1 MTGYRDVL
9 DPSFL
14 SPLPASGLPPRFGC
28 LRSEAAEGFAALAH
42 EEVDEPSGRRGSGP
56 SGLSMA
62 RQAGSLVNLLR
73 HAQVAKRSHL
83 EPERLGHRI
92 QYV

>member
-1 MTGYRDVL
+1 MFWT
-9 DPSFL
+9 PHSFHPCRL
-14 SPLPASGLPPRFGC
+14 QGFPPRFGC